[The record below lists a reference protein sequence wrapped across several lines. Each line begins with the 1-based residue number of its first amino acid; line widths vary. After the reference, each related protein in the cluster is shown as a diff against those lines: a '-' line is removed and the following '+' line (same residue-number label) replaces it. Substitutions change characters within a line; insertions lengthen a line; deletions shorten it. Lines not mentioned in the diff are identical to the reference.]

1 MYSET
6 AEDQSLIVSREPI
19 YLNQLIKGTAIKSG
33 DNQNNAEENTQKEKS
48 KNNHIRRMTVD
59 FKEAYNI
66 AQKVIVEKD
75 KEDCDLIK
83 GKVKEKFF
91 EGQLVKYIIVERG
104 RKTNPMLT
112 IHLAACNKI
121 VKFLLVGKE
130 NCPLC
135 RPENKMKGDQSL
147 VSKAFNHG
155 KYKDF
160 CNLMESINFTDCVY
174 NKIKND
180 THIHEAT
187 TNTNFEYLID
197 LVDQIIFNKKGNKR
211 NKPIFMKGE
220 ILENIN
226 WKFLQGASKITVV
239 VREKGN
245 HGPTLEIN
253 IKKEISFIIK
263 SRVKNPPNVK
273 IHSVINEVDNGISNQ
288 PELVTTSIDSEEAP
302 DNLVMT
308 GGMQGIASMTK
319 KDNAS
324 MPSKPEVV
332 MVISDPK
339 LQIMW

>member
-1 MYSET
+1 MYNET
-6 AEDQSLIVSREPI
+6 AEDQSLIVSRKEPI

-48 KNNHIRRMTVD
+48 KNNDRRMTVD

-83 GKVKEKFF
+83 GKVKGKFF

-155 KYKDF
+155 KYKAF
-160 CNLMESINFTDCVY
+160 CNLMESINFTDCV
-174 NKIKND
+174 
-180 THIHEAT
+180 
-187 TNTNFEYLID
+187 
-197 LVDQIIFNKKGNKR
+197 
-211 NKPIFMKGE
+211 
-220 ILENIN
+220 
-226 WKFLQGASKITVV
+226 
-239 VREKGN
+239 
-245 HGPTLEIN
+245 
-253 IKKEISFIIK
+253 
-263 SRVKNPPNVK
+263 
-273 IHSVINEVDNGISNQ
+273 
-288 PELVTTSIDSEEAP
+288 
-302 DNLVMT
+302 
-308 GGMQGIASMTK
+308 
-319 KDNAS
+319 
-324 MPSKPEVV
+324 
-332 MVISDPK
+332 
-339 LQIMW
+339 